1 MRPRLQPEDLRRDV
15 ASFCVSEQITGNR
28 RNGLGGAAIKL
39 TTKVLAQRLRVAAD
53 DIGDVVLRYTDTRQ
67 APHPLAHRIGYGE
80 CFSRHLPLLIDRLP
94 GGALVEGLTA
104 GLMQGLT
111 GGLMHRDAP
120 GEGLPRCTG
129 TSRARPALDL
139 AGRPGTCRRFPRRL
153 RLSGHDHSFV
163 TMPLGIAWICAVAPT
178 KRQMFDRRRAFR
190 AAGQG
195 RPSSAQ
201 LI

>member
-15 ASFCVSEQITGNR
+15 ASFCVSEQITGTR

-39 TTKVLAQRLRVAAD
+39 TTKVLAQRLRLAAD
-53 DIGDVVLRYTDTRQ
+53 DIGDVFLRDTDTRQ

-94 GGALVEGLTA
+94 GGALVEGLT
-104 GLMQGLT
+104 

-120 GEGLPRCTG
+120 GEGRTG

-153 RLSGHDHSFV
+153 RLSGHE
-163 TMPLGIAWICAVAPT
+163 PLLCNNATLASRLDPCRRADEASDV
-178 KRQMFDRRRAFR
+178 DRRRAF
-190 AAGQG
+190 
-195 RPSSAQ
+195 
-201 LI
+201 

>member
-53 DIGDVVLRYTDTRQ
+53 DIGDVVLRDTDTRQ

-94 GGALVEGLTA
+94 GGALVEGLT
-104 GLMQGLT
+104 

-120 GEGLPRCTG
+120 VKAARGH
-129 TSRARPALDL
+129 RALGQRSTWPAGQGHAGVSPAGSDCLDMN
-139 AGRPGTCRRFPRRL
+139 
-153 RLSGHDHSFV
+153 HSFV
-163 TMPLGIAWICAVAPT
+163 TMPPWHRAWIRAVAPT
-178 KRQMFDRRRAFR
+178 KRQMLIVGAPLERRAKGGAR
-190 AAGQG
+190 
-195 RPSSAQ
+195 SELSTTKH
-201 LI
+201 